1 MTMEERNPEGLNP
14 GGRVIRGRH
23 VLFAMLAM
31 FGIVIA
37 VNVVFVVLAL
47 DTFTGVTTAN
57 PFKEGLAYNQVLA
70 ARDAQRD
77 LGWQGSVTAAPLSG
91 AEDAI
96 TVTMTGKD
104 GAPLSGLVLSGTLRR
119 PTHEGVDQ
127 PLVWQEEVPGSYR
140 TVVALPERGNWD
152 LVVSAADG
160 RNAPFEMKARLWLK

>member
-1 MTMEERNPEGLNP
+1 MSHDRNTEEPGP
-14 GGRVIRGRH
+14 GGPVIRGKH
-23 VLFAMLAM
+23 VLFAMLGM
-31 FGIVIA
+31 FGLVIA

-77 LGWQGSVTAAPLSG
+77 LGWQGSVTAVPAADG
-91 AEDAI
+91 EDAI
-96 TVTMTGKD
+96 TLTMTD
-104 GAPLSGLVLSGTLRR
+104 RNGAPLSGLTLNGTLRR

-127 PLVWQEEVPGSYR
+127 PLAWQEAAPGSYR

-152 LVVSAADG
+152 LVVSAEDG

>member
-1 MTMEERNPEGLNP
+1 MSENSDPKDLNP
-14 GGRVIRGRH
+14 GGPVIRGKH
-23 VLFAMLAM
+23 VLLGMLAM

-37 VNVVFVVLAL
+37 VNVVFIVLAL

-77 LGWQGSVTAAPLSG
+77 LGWQGSVTAAPQADG
-91 AEDAI
+91 EDAI
-96 TVTMTGKD
+96 TVMLTDRNGTPLTG
-104 GAPLSGLVLSGTLRR
+104 LTLNGTLRR

-127 PLVWQEEVPGSYR
+127 PLAWQEAAPGSYR

-152 LVVSAADG
+152 LVVSAEDG